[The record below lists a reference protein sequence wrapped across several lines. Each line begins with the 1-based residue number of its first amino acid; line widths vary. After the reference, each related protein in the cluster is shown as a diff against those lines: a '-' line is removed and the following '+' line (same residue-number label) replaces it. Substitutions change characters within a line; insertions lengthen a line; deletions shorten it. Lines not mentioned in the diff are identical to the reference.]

1 MANPWVLL
9 TLIIIIPAFLWLRS
23 YYVKASREIKR
34 LESISRSPIY
44 TLFSSTLSGL
54 MTVRAFK
61 VEDDFVNSFVDKVNA
76 NTRAFFMFL
85 CSTRWFGIRL
95 DLMTCCLS
103 FLTAILTVS
112 LRKNMDPLSAALGL
126 MYAINLTDIFQWG
139 VRQSTETENYMI
151 SAERINEYFHIPSE
165 PGLHKE
171 ELELP
176 TNWPVEGRIEFEKF
190 KLSYRSEFEPMLKG
204 INLKIEARHKIG
216 IIGRTGAGKSSI
228 FQALFRLTD
237 KSTTDGKILIDGV
250 DVNKISLNALRS
262 NINIIPQFPVL
273 FSNTLRY
280 NLDSF
285 NHYTD
290 EQLWDALE
298 AIQLKTKINK
308 LKEKINTKVAEY
320 GSNFSVEKFTNQ
332 TILTIAHR
340 LNTIMDSDK
349 IVIMKDDIIVECGTP
364 GELLT
369 KQSQLIADMN
379 KDDDDELV
387 TYL

>member
-320 GSNFSVEKFTNQ
+320 GSNFSVG
-332 TILTIAHR
+332 
-340 LNTIMDSDK
+340 
-349 IVIMKDDIIVECGTP
+349 EC
-364 GELLT
+364 
-369 KQSQLIADMN
+369 Q
-379 KDDDDELV
+379 
-387 TYL
+387 